1 MVAGSWPSGNRGKSV
16 HKRILGMVYVHIGR
30 WMCTWMRYDVGISA
44 WMRNLKH
51 GNDGII
57 IPMVKEMLPE
67 SMVNKQEHFIY
78 CSFFPSSITSFAP
91 RHPALLSSFAAISL
105 VYPRYPIPLRN
116 GISFSPILLPIP
128 PRKSPQNPSHY
139 SQELCHSTPATPINA
154 TSDILVT
161 YATPST

>member
-44 WMRNLKH
+44 WMRNQKRT
-51 GNDGII
+51 NDGVP

-91 RHPALLSSFAAISL
+91 SSSRFIILLRRHFTRLSSLPYPPEKWDLFLFHSPPDPTSEISSESL
-105 VYPRYPIPLRN
+105 P
-116 GISFSPILLPIP
+116 LLPGIMSLHT
-128 PRKSPQNPSHY
+128 RYSH
-139 SQELCHSTPATPINA
+139 QCDL
-154 TSDILVT
+154 
-161 YATPST
+161 